1 MLFPA
6 AGCCDAVRCDV
17 DAPVIYIMLV
27 PVIFGRNNRA
37 VVGVPVYALKNYVQS
52 TSNQCTYCPLCP
64 CSVPPVAAVPAV
76 AGWGYLTLP
85 RRPVSFT

>member
-1 MLFPA
+1 MTCDIMLDMWLMLFPA

-37 VVGVPVYALKNYVQS
+37 VVGVPVYA
-52 TSNQCTYCPLCP
+52 
-64 CSVPPVAAVPAV
+64 
-76 AGWGYLTLP
+76 
-85 RRPVSFT
+85 